1 MTSLRQRMIEDLRIR
16 NYAPSTIDAYVGRVA
31 QFAEHFG
38 RSPQALGPAEIR
50 AGTPGDNA
58 MMQRFFSSFQSDVLD
73 TRTWRVRDELRSA
86 LFVYL
91 EITYNRES

>member
-16 NYAPSTIDAYVGRVA
+16 NYAPRTIEVYVERVA
-31 QFAEHFG
+31 KFAQHFG

-50 AGTPGDNA
+50 ARTPGGNA
-58 MMQRFFSSFQSDVLD
+58 MMQSFFSSFQSDVLS